1 MSQRRAVLAVGAFAL
16 TFAVLAVTALVI
28 ERIEPV
34 APSAPPAPAASKQR
48 LFACAVPQ
56 GADADYCG
64 RVVQDLNQRAEIT
77 DQTRADLSD
86 EARTVDEVLN
96 PRQACR
102 AVQTTP
108 GGPARQVCDR
118 VLPDPAVLLARLD
131 DAGFTG
137 AVVRPAAAGDPAPA
151 GSLFYAVPV
160 RGACII
166 GAVTGL
172 PDGVGSRVAGTL
184 ASGAC
189 A

>member
-1 MSQRRAVLAVGAFAL
+1 MSHRRVALAVGAFAL
-16 TFAVLAVTALVI
+16 TFAALAVTALVI
-28 ERIEPV
+28 ERIEP
-34 APSAPPAPAASKQR
+34 AAAPAPAASKPL
-48 LFACAVPQ
+48 LFACAVP
-56 GADADYCG
+56 GGVDDGYCG
-64 RVVQDLNQRAEIT
+64 RVVGDHRRRTAVT

-86 EARTVDEVLN
+86 AAGDVDALLN
-96 PRQACR
+96 PPPTCR
-102 AVQTTP
+102 AEQTTP

-137 AVVRPAAAGDPAPA
+137 AVIRPARDSDPAPQ
-151 GSLFYAVPV
+151 GSLFYAVPL

-172 PDGVGSRVAGTL
+172 PNRVSSRIAGTL
-184 ASGAC
+184 ETGNC